1 MKFRPKIDVGDYTT
15 KKKHVLRFLAGGAK
29 VKITI
34 MFRGREQSRPE
45 LGFNL
50 LKKLAEDVAED
61 GTVESQPRQDGRN
74 MLMVLGPTKK
84 KTEARV
90 DQDADRDRR
99 MAERQARLEQERA
112 AEAEIRAASGH
123 AAQAPKKRRGPAD
136 NMDPDIDL

>member
-1 MKFRPKIDVGDYTT
+1 MADS
-15 KKKHVLRFLAGGAK
+15 AA
-29 VKITI
+29 
-34 MFRGREQSRPE
+34 
-45 LGFNL
+45 
-50 LKKLAEDVAED
+50 
-61 GTVESQPRQDGRN
+61 
-74 MLMVLGPTKK
+74 
-84 KTEARV
+84 EARV